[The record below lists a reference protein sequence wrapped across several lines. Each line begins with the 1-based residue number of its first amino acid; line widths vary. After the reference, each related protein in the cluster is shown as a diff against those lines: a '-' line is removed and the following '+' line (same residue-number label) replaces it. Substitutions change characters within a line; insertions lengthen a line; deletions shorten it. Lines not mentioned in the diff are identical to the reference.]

1 MDIDLSTKSKKKT
14 TLKIEEENCFLS
26 SIVGCIALS
35 VYKVVNKTP
44 EGILLNKEKLIKAG
58 VTDAPYKYIREFGS
72 FAGIEKL
79 LKQFTDSDTF
89 QMSSG

>member
-1 MDIDLSTKSKKKT
+1 MDIDLSTKSKKQT

-26 SIVGCIALS
+26 STVGCIALS

-44 EGILLNKEKLIKAG
+44 EGIPLNKEKLIKAG
-58 VTDAPYKYIREFGS
+58 VIDAPYKYIREFGS

-79 LKQFTDSDTF
+79 PKTIYGF
-89 QMSSG
+89 